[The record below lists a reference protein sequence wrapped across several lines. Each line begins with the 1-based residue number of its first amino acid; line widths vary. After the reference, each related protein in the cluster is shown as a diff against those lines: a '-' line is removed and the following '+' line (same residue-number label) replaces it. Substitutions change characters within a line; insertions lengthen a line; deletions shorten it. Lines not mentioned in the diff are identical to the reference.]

1 MSVIRHPSTGT
12 AVTVKQWRY
21 TATGGETTLSGTDG
35 FGLSLSYTV
44 GAEEV
49 YINGVLLV
57 RGTDYTA
64 STGTSI
70 TGLTALVAG
79 DVATVMSANSF
90 NVANAIAASTVT
102 AKGDLIVANG
112 ASSVSNLAVG
122 ADGTTL
128 VANSSASTGVAWA
141 GPISA
146 AGKNFLINGNF
157 DIWQRATSISSTT
170 NNGYFAA
177 DRWYNQ
183 LGTSVIS
190 QQTTGAPNGAR
201 YVLRAAS
208 TATSGYATTAQIL
221 ETSTTAVLW
230 GQTVTWSFKVR
241 RNSSMSSSMT
251 VQIDKTSTVDGSYVG
266 ATWTN
271 ISSLVISN
279 ASLPTGTGS
288 SNWYNAILSAAIP
301 NDGTANTI
309 RVTVYA
315 TAGLNNGDYYEL
327 AQAQLEVGSVATAF
341 SRASGTL
348 QGELAAC
355 QRYYYL
361 TNSAYANYSVFAN
374 GMANSTS
381 NIQAVVPF
389 PVTMRIAPAS
399 VDTSAMS
406 TLYAQTGGTAVTSLT
421 SITVA
426 TNATTTNSGLLNVAK
441 ASSFTTG
448 NIYQLLANNTNSAYL
463 GFSAEL

>member
-1 MSVIRHPSTGT
+1 MSVIRHPNT
-12 AVTVKQWRY
+12 AGATLTQWRY
-21 TATGGETTLSGTDG
+21 TATGGETSLSGTDG
-35 FGLSLSYTV
+35 FSTALSYTV
-44 GAEEV
+44 GSEQV
-49 YINGVLLV
+49 FINGVLLE
-57 RGTDYTA
+57 RGVDYVAT
-64 STGTSI
+64 TGTTI
-70 TGLTALVAG
+70 TGLTALVVN
-79 DVATVMSANSF
+79 DIATVISPSSF
-90 NVANAIAASTVT
+90 NVANAIPKSTVT
-102 AKGDLIVANG
+102 AKGDLLVASG
-112 ASSVSNLAVG
+112 ASTVSNLAAG

-128 VANSSASTGVAWA
+128 VANSSSSTGVAWA
-141 GPISA
+141 GPSVA

-221 ETSTTAVLW
+221 ETSTTAALW

-341 SRASGTL
+341 SRAGGTL

-355 QRYYYL
+355 NRYYQRYPYYTASNSAGSGLPTFASWASNTAYATMMFPTPMRAAPTFTYSSASDFQYL
-361 TNSAYANYSVFAN
+361 TNNSANTTSFISMDGAGNTYAEMQT
-374 GMANSTS
+374 G
-381 NIQAVVPF
+381 
-389 PVTMRIAPAS
+389 
-399 VDTSAMS
+399 TSAGFS
-406 TLYAQTGGTAVTSLT
+406 IGYAGWVRMTGTSGWY
-421 SITVA
+421 A
-426 TNATTTNSGLLNVAK
+426 
-441 ASSFTTG
+441 
-448 NIYQLLANNTNSAYL
+448 
-463 GFSAEL
+463 FSAEL

>member
-128 VANSSASTGVAWA
+128 VANSSSSTGVAWA

-146 AGKNFLINGNF
+146 AGKNRVING
-157 DIWQRATSISSTT
+157 DMSVWQRGTSFSYPTGTLNTYFADRWTSSNGSGSTFTLSQQATSDTTNLPFIRYCARVQRNSGQTSSSNINVAQSLETATSIPLAGKTITVSFYARAGSNYSGSANGLGVYLSYGTGTDQNILTGFTGQTNPIATT
-170 NNGYFAA
+170 ATLTTTWQRFSYT
-177 DRWYNQ
+177 
-183 LGTSVIS
+183 TSL
-190 QQTTGAPNGAR
+190 P
-201 YVLRAAS
+201 S
-208 TATSGYATTAQIL
+208 TATQVSIL
-221 ETSTTAVLW
+221 Y
-230 GQTVTWSFKVR
+230 SF
-241 RNSSMSSSMT
+241 T
-251 VQIDKTSTVDGSYVG
+251 
-266 ATWTN
+266 
-271 ISSLVISN
+271 
-279 ASLPTGTGS
+279 PTGTAGS
-288 SNWYNAILSAAIP
+288 N
-301 NDGTANTI
+301 
-309 RVTVYA
+309 
-315 TAGLNNGDYYEL
+315 DYYDFTGTQIEI
-327 AQAQLEVGSVATAF
+327 GSIATPFQTAT
-341 SRASGTL
+341 GTL

-355 QRYYYL
+355 QRYYETAWYQVQ
-361 TNSAYANYSVFAN
+361 YSTQ
-374 GMANSTS
+374 MQTDSK
-381 NIQAVVPF
+381 IQFRVSKRTAPS
-389 PVTMRIAPAS
+389 VT
-399 VDTSAMS
+399 VDD
-406 TLYAQTGGTAVTSLT
+406 GVG
-421 SITVA
+421 
-426 TNATTTNSGLLNVAK
+426 NAGKVGFKT
-441 ASSFTTG
+441 
-448 NIYQLLANNTNSAYL
+448 AYL
-463 GFSAEL
+463 GGGSGNQTGFGITNQFVDGFELYDLTNNYGKFFDWFASAEL

>member
-1 MSVIRHPSTGT
+1 MSVIRHPNT
-12 AVTVKQWRY
+12 AGATLTQWRY
-21 TATGGETTLSGTDG
+21 TATGGETSLSGTDG
-35 FGLSLSYTV
+35 FSTALSYTV
-44 GAEEV
+44 GSEQV
-49 YINGVLLV
+49 FINGVLLE
-57 RGTDYTA
+57 RGVDYVAT
-64 STGTSI
+64 TGTTI
-70 TGLTALVAG
+70 TGLTALVVN
-79 DVATVMSANSF
+79 DIATVISPSSF
-90 NVANAIAASTVT
+90 NVANAIPKSTVT
-102 AKGDLIVANG
+102 AKGDLLVASG
-112 ASSVSNLAVG
+112 ASTPINLAVG

-128 VANSSASTGVAWA
+128 VANSSSSTGVAWA
-141 GPISA
+141 GPSVA

-221 ETSTTAVLW
+221 ETSTTAALW

-341 SRASGTL
+341 SRAGGTL

-355 QRYYYL
+355 QRYYEKSYPL
-361 TNSAYANYSVFAN
+361 ATAP
-374 GMANSTS
+374 GSTS
-381 NIQAVVPF
+381 SQSGLVNYIAITSSAINNRCWVPF
-389 PVTMRIAPAS
+389 IVSKRTSSPTITIWSYHTGAS
-399 VDTSAMS
+399 GYAYNEGTGSDYSIGIQFQAERGFNLYPTSGS
-406 TLYAQTGGTAVTSLT
+406 
-421 SITVA
+421 
-426 TNATTTNSGLLNVAK
+426 
-441 ASSFTTG
+441 
-448 NIYQLLANNTNSAYL
+448 
-463 GFSAEL
+463 FSAGQVCNFYYTADSEL